1 MMEIAVRI
9 SESEATLEK
18 FSLPSVLIEPEVRP
32 ALDPISWRTSGSG
45 H

>member
-1 MMEIAVRI
+1 MVEIAMRI

-18 FSLPSVLIEPEVRP
+18 LSLPSVLIEPEVRP
-32 ALDPISWRTSGSG
+32 APDPISWRTSGSG

>member
-1 MMEIAVRI
+1 MMEIAMRI

-18 FSLPSVLIEPEVRP
+18 FSRPSVLIEPEVRP
-32 ALDPISWRTSGSG
+32 AFDPICRRTSGSG